1 MGKPLG
7 RNHWSSRCTRLST
20 PFCTEVPGLTAILSL
35 LNAVMVLW
43 GRAAHWWGAM
53 DQPQDGGGTG
63 RHRRA
68 LTLPSTT
75 FTAQGQTEVVKC
87 AGQSQR
93 ALGRRCQQ
101 TRQALSKGTDWT
113 GWVETAEAAYMED
126 KSHGIADQRQ
136 ITRCAGVVRVDARG
150 WAIAAWA
157 IRRRGAA
164 GSDHCKMCLV
174 DLQSGN
180 LKAGK

>member
-1 MGKPLG
+1 KY
-7 RNHWSSRCTRLST
+7 T
-20 PFCTEVPGLTAILSL
+20 
-35 LNAVMVLW
+35 W

-68 LTLPSTT
+68 LTLPSTS

-93 ALGRRCQQ
+93 ALGRRRQQ
-101 TRQALSKGTDWT
+101 TRQALSQSTGWT
-113 GWVETAEAAYMED
+113 GWVETAEASYMED

-136 ITRCAGVVRVDARG
+136 ITRRADVVRVDASG
-150 WAIAAWA
+150 WAIAARA

-164 GSDHCKMCLV
+164 GSDNARCDWSTCRVLI
-174 DLQSGN
+174 
-180 LKAGK
+180 